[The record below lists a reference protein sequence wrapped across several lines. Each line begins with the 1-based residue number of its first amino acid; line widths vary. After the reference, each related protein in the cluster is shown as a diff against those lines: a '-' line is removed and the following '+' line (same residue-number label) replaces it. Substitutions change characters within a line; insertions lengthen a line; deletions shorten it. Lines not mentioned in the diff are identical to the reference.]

1 MRKTPW
7 LKPGVA
13 VGALVPLVWMV
24 ADAVRGTLGA
34 DPIAI
39 ALNRLG
45 LLALIFLWASL
56 ACTPARVLFGVTWP
70 VRIRRMLGLLAFLH
84 ALLHFSLYAFVDQGL
99 DWAAIADDVTKR
111 PFITVGFVAFVLLIP
126 LAVTSTKGM
135 VKRLGSARWKQLHRL
150 SYVVA
155 VLATVHFLWRVK
167 QDLSQPLAYGAVLG
181 VLFAVRVADGARRRA
196 RAIASGEAS

>member
-1 MRKTPW
+1 MKTPW

-13 VGALVPLVWMV
+13 VGALVPLAWMV

-56 ACTPARVLFGVTWP
+56 ACTPARLAFGVAWP
-70 VRIRRMLGLLAFLH
+70 VRIRRMLGLLAFFH

-99 DWAAIADDVTKR
+99 DWAAITEDVTKR
-111 PFITVGFVAFVLLIP
+111 GFITVGFVAFVLLIP
-126 LAVTSTKGM
+126 LAATSTKGM
-135 VKRLGSARWKQLHRL
+135 VKRLGAARWKKLHRM

-155 VLATVHFLWRVK
+155 ILATVHFVWRVK
-167 QDLSQPLAYGAVLG
+167 KDLSQPLVYAVVLG
-181 VLFAVRVADGARRRA
+181 VLLAVRVADSARRRA
-196 RAIASGEAS
+196 RAVASGEAG